1 MTEEDRV
8 VLSIAPAPRAA
19 EQQQPHGVIVKDRS
33 GTAALDEAY
42 EHGRSALTRLGE
54 QGEALHRA
62 EVVADSNQY
71 VIDKSRRV
79 VANMTWSGWLRNKF
93 TALPKRGAAAPA
105 PRSKG
110 EAALAEQDAYVNAL
124 SEGLEDLRGV
134 GEALGDELADH
145 DERVPR
151 LQDKMDR
158 LWSTTRQVTRA
169 AGRLTH
175 ASAGST
181 PKLLGHVALRE
192 VATRRYLRARGQDV
206 GLSEEVDVLRATCR
220 FALYEKRAHLLG
232 LRSPVSGKYLAIT
245 FSGAIECASSRFGG
259 WAEWDLDLSPRGVK
273 GSPLVCL
280 GANWGGGSFCRV
292 HPKDGRLLVGEPVD
306 DHAAA
311 NRSAKFEV
319 LFLDDAYKNPDFAD
333 QVLLPCKGGGAA
345 RPPGS
350 REGFLCP
357 ECAFQAHSPDE
368 LQDHYARH
376 HA

>member
-1 MTEEDRV
+1 M
-8 VLSIAPAPRAA
+8 
-19 EQQQPHGVIVKDRS
+19 
-33 GTAALDEAY
+33 
-42 EHGRSALTRLGE
+42 
-54 QGEALHRA
+54 
-62 EVVADSNQY
+62 
-71 VIDKSRRV
+71 
-79 VANMTWSGWLRNKF
+79 
-93 TALPKRGAAAPA
+93 
-105 PRSKG
+105 
-110 EAALAEQDAYVNAL
+110 
-124 SEGLEDLRGV
+124 
-134 GEALGDELADH
+134 
-145 DERVPR
+145 
-151 LQDKMDR
+151 
-158 LWSTTRQVTRA
+158 
-169 AGRLTH
+169 
-175 ASAGST
+175 
-181 PKLLGHVALRE
+181 
-192 VATRRYLRARGQDV
+192 
-206 GLSEEVDVLRATCR
+206 LRATCR

-280 GANWGGGSFCRV
+280 GADWGGGSFCRY
-292 HPKDGRLLVGEPVD
+292 HAKDGRLLVGEPVD

-319 LFLDDAYKNPDFAD
+319 LFLDDVYKNPDFAD

>member
-8 VLSIAPAPRAA
+8 VLSIAPPRAA

-71 VIDKSRRV
+71 VIDKSRR
-79 VANMTWSGWLRNKF
+79 
-93 TALPKRGAAAPA
+93 RGEHDL
-105 PRSKG
+105 G

-145 DERVPR
+145 DDRVPR

-192 VATRRYLRARGQDV
+192 LATKRYLRARGQDV

-245 FSGAIECASSRFGG
+245 FSAPSARR
-259 WAEWDLDLSPRGVK
+259 ARR
-273 GSPLVCL
+273 L
-280 GANWGGGSFCRV
+280 GR
-292 HPKDGRLLVGEPVD
+292 
-306 DHAAA
+306 
-311 NRSAKFEV
+311 
-319 LFLDDAYKNPDFAD
+319 
-333 QVLLPCKGGGAA
+333 
-345 RPPGS
+345 
-350 REGFLCP
+350 
-357 ECAFQAHSPDE
+357 AHSPDE
-368 LQDHYARH
+368 PGPRARH

>member
-8 VLSIAPAPRAA
+8 VLSIAPPRAA

-93 TALPKRGAAAPA
+93 TALPKPAA

-145 DERVPR
+145 DDRVPR

-192 VATRRYLRARGQDV
+192 LATKRYLRARGQDV